1 LLEPFVAETAI
12 RSNLLPL
19 LRKGTKRAFSELK
32 RESDCEEEVVIAAL
46 RRVMMMIN

>member
-1 LLEPFVAETAI
+1 
-12 RSNLLPL
+12 
-19 LRKGTKRAFSELK
+19 LK